1 MNEQEEFEFR
11 LRLEREQTTKPPQKG
26 GADRFGTLSNM
37 AAGAVRG
44 AGSIGAT
51 LLSPIDAAA
60 RALNGGK
67 PVSVG
72 GYDIVGQDRRAGM
85 DAGLSELGANTDS
98 LAFKGGKLAGEIAGT
113 AGMGGAI
120 ANGARLLPMAGRMAP
135 GIDALRTAGMSAGG
149 MTGMGGLATRAAGG
163 AVTGGASAA
172 LVSPD
177 DVGAGAVIGAVMP
190 GALQLAGKAG
200 SAVGRTIRGPEQ
212 SAGIADAIKAAQAA
226 GYVIPP
232 TQANPT
238 LMNRL
243 LEGAAGKLTTA
254 QNASARNQGVTNKLA
269 AEALGLAPDAKLSP
283 ELLQGIRKQAGQAYD
298 AIGQTG
304 VVTPGAGYAQ
314 SLDDIA
320 APFLKTAKAFPN
332 AKPSPV
338 LDLVE
343 SLKTTS
349 FDAGSAV
356 EKIKQLRTAADDAFR
371 TGNTDIGR
379 ASKAAAGTLEDALE
393 QHLQQIGQPDALQAF
408 REARKLIAKTYTV
421 EKALNPTSGS
431 VDARKL
437 AGQVNKGKPLS
448 GELRQAADFANQFP
462 KASQAIEGMGSLPQW
477 SPLDLYGGM
486 GISGIGGAVTGSPL
500 AALGL
505 TLPIVRAGSRSAVL
519 SPMVQRRLLQ
529 SQKPSLLGLLGDER
543 ITRAGL
549 LSAPILATD
558 Q

>member
-135 GIDALRTAGMSAGG
+135 GIDAIRTAGMSAGG

-177 DVGAGAVIGAVMP
+177 DVGVGAGIGAVMP

-212 SAGIADAIKAAQAA
+212 SAGIADAVKAAQAA

-269 AEALGLAPDAKLSP
+269 AEALGLAPDVKLSP
-283 ELLQGIRKQAGQAYD
+283 EVLQGIRKQAGQAYD

-408 REARKLIAKTYTV
+408 RDARKLIAKTYTV

-448 GELRQAADFANQFP
+448 DELRQAANFANSFP
-462 KASQAIEGMGSLPQW
+462 KASQVPEVMGSLPQL
-477 SPLDLYGGM
+477 SPLDWAA
-486 GISGIGGAVTGSPL
+486 GGAMTAGMGSPL
-500 AALGL
+500 GMLGL
-505 TLPIVRAGSRSAVL
+505 VARPAARAATL